1 MLRSLL
7 KEEKN
12 NTGFASLSSSTN
24 VVIKLESMNEALK
37 FVKTSEYIPKHS
49 QLDLKFG
56 SYSKNKNKK
65 QINEINEIKHK
76 KKIAK
81 FFEIVSEFRIKSF
94 WCSRENEENIERV
107 INILSHSSAQKYLS
121 NFK

>member
-56 SYSKNKNKK
+56 SYKLKYLIS
-65 QINEINEIKHK
+65 
-76 KKIAK
+76 KIAK
-81 FFEIVSEFRIKSF
+81 FK
-94 WCSRENEENIERV
+94 
-107 INILSHSSAQKYLS
+107 IN
-121 NFK
+121 